1 MTFEKMC
8 RKVTA
13 ITLFLCISSFLTLV
27 KGDQD
32 QKCEKLIKKWTLWT
46 GGLAATLKVLV
57 ERNIESWNIVV
68 DFNKHFTK
76 LNFFN
81 ALSNSTTGI
90 RKMIIY
96 IKKTIFIVHK
106 RRNI

>member
-46 GGLAATLKVLV
+46 GGLAATLKVPV
-57 ERNIESWNIVV
+57 ERDIESWNVVV

-90 RKMIIY
+90 RKMIY
-96 IKKTIFIVHK
+96 KKKTVFMVHK